1 MGIDALLFL
10 VRALESK
17 RKLRRKYHLN
27 SQEIKYF
34 SFGPS
39 APAATPPS
47 SCGDADP
54 FCTLLG
60 ARPYQ
65 LGHFELFHVA
75 ISMPAWGQLHDNV
88 LCRSQSLRQLIL
100 RSVQL
105 DDAMVTSLT
114 HWLEDGGRVEVLD
127 LRDNLIGCPGATALA
142 DVLAEG
148 TVSFCNLTGNPI
160 RAMGR
165 HALVPAV
172 EGGRA
177 RMFGYPFP
185 LLQLELSAT
194 PCSDDQDADAALLE
208 AARKHGH
215 SFKLVLHQSPPKSH
229 PLPYRWV
236 PERQIVESVWP
247 VDTNWHPDELRA
259 VNPEIEDLTNVEYWD
274 CHEPSGWHSTHVNL
288 DRKQHCLLT
297 GT

>member
-1 MGIDALLFL
+1 
-10 VRALESK
+10 
-17 RKLRRKYHLN
+17 
-27 SQEIKYF
+27 
-34 SFGPS
+34 
-39 APAATPPS
+39 
-47 SCGDADP
+47 
-54 FCTLLG
+54 
-60 ARPYQ
+60 
-65 LGHFELFHVA
+65 
-75 ISMPAWGQLHDNV
+75 
-88 LCRSQSLRQLIL
+88 
-100 RSVQL
+100 
-105 DDAMVTSLT
+105 
-114 HWLEDGGRVEVLD
+114 
-127 LRDNLIGCPGATALA
+127 
-142 DVLAEG
+142 
-148 TVSFCNLTGNPI
+148 
-160 RAMGR
+160 MGR

-185 LLQLELSAT
+185 LLQLELSVT
-194 PCSDDQDADAALLE
+194 PRSDDQDADAALLE